1 MTETPLDLVGIGA
14 GPFNLALAALLDG
27 EPGLQTRF
35 FERSAAF
42 EWHPGMLLSGA
53 KLQTSCLKDLVT
65 AVAPTSPH
73 SFLAYL
79 VAHGRFYQH
88 LTAELDS
95 VDRREF
101 ADYLRWVAERV
112 PSVAFGQP
120 VHEVTATAEGFRVH
134 LDSTSVSTRQLCVAT
149 GRCPIIP
156 EWMEALPRERAY
168 HNAEYLLRELP
179 ADVHRVAVIGGGQS
193 GAEVVLDL
201 LARTDTKLTEIAWL
215 SSRKNF
221 VPLDDTP
228 FTNELFTPAWV
239 ETFHALPE
247 HQRDHLLATHHL
259 AGDGIS
265 APTLREL
272 YQTLYR
278 RRHFDVQG
286 ANASLLPGREVFA
299 AERMGRQLRLF
310 ARNRLTGTHDH
321 KEVDAV
327 IVCTGYR
334 SVLPSCLA
342 PIAAHIA
349 RDSYGRPQVGANF
362 RAHWTGPGEGRLY
375 LQNLSEHSHGI
386 AEPQLSLM
394 AWRAGV
400 IANAVLGKQ
409 RFPTTTKPELVHW
422 GEQTPDDWTLQRAT
436 NY

>member
-27 EPGLQTRF
+27 EPGLRARF
-35 FERSAAF
+35 FERRAAF
-42 EWHPGMLLSGA
+42 EWHPGMLLPGA
-53 KLQTSCLKDLVT
+53 KLQTTCLKDLVT

-79 VAHGRFYQH
+79 VTHGRFYQH
-88 LTAELDS
+88 LTAEFDS
-95 VDRREF
+95 IDRREF

-112 PSVAFGQP
+112 PTMAFGHP
-120 VHEVTATAEGFRVH
+120 VREVTATAEGFRVH
-134 LDSTSVSTRQLCVAT
+134 LDGTQVSTRQLCVAT
-149 GRCPIIP
+149 GRRPIIP

-179 ADVHRVAVIGGGQS
+179 ADVRRIAVVGGGQS
-193 GAEVVLDL
+193 SAEIVLDL
-201 LARTDTKLTEIAWL
+201 LAKTHTGLTEIAWL
-215 SSRKNF
+215 SSRTNF
-221 VPLDDTP
+221 APLDDTP

-247 HQRDHLLATHHL
+247 NKRDCLLAAQHL

-265 APTLREL
+265 PQTLREL

-278 RRHFDVQG
+278 RRHFDTQG
-286 ANASLLPGREVFA
+286 AYASLLPGREVFA
-299 AERMGRQLRLF
+299 AERVGRRLRLF
-310 ARNRLTGTHDH
+310 AHNRLTGTYNHE
-321 KEVDAV
+321 EVDAV
-327 IVCTGYR
+327 ILCTGYR
-334 SVLPSCLA
+334 SALPACLA
-342 PIAAHIA
+342 PVAEHIA
-349 RDSYGRPQVGANF
+349 RDSCGRPQVDAHF

-375 LQNLSEHSHGI
+375 LQNLSEHNHGI

-409 RFPTTTKPELVHW
+409 RFPSTAKPELVHW
-422 GEQTPDDWTLQRAT
+422 GDLAPDQTLQRTA
-436 NY
+436 N